1 MSVYTTVA
9 PEALAS
15 WLDRHVLTPPGRL
28 VAMEGI
34 AEGVQNTNYFV
45 DAERGR
51 FVLTLF
57 ERVDAALL
65 PFYLGLMAH
74 LAARGIPCPAPVATR
89 GGGFCAELNGR
100 AAALFT
106 RLCGR
111 SEASPTAMH
120 CAIIGRALAQLHL
133 AGRDYPAP
141 PHPRGADWIAR
152 TAERVHLFLDADDR
166 ALLDAELRFQ
176 RSPSA
181 SLPAGVIHADLF
193 RDNVLFLDA
202 DPLAPLRVGGLLD
215 FYFAGHGEWL
225 FDLAI
230 VANDWCV
237 RGDGALDESLLA
249 ALLSSYHA
257 LRPLTDAERAA
268 WPRQLRAAAL
278 RFWLSRLEDF
288 HCPLPGEA
296 VTVRD
301 PSAYRRILQ
310 ARIAGVPDAWP
321 CASGAAAALATPE
334 RAD

>member
-1 MSVYTTVA
+1 
-9 PEALAS
+9 
-15 WLDRHVLTPPGRL
+15 
-28 VAMEGI
+28 MEGI

-45 DAERGR
+45 DAEHGR

-74 LAARGIPCPAPVATR
+74 LAASGIPCPAPVAMN
-89 GGGFCAELNGR
+89 GGVFCGDLNGR
-100 AAALFT
+100 TAALFT
-106 RLCGR
+106 RLSGR
-111 SEASPTAMH
+111 SEASPAATH
-120 CAIIGRALAQLHL
+120 CAAIGGALAQLHL

-152 TAERVHLFLDADDR
+152 TAARMRPFLDADDR
-166 ALLDAELRFQ
+166 ALLDAELCFQ
-176 RSPSA
+176 QLPSA
-181 SLPAGVIHADLF
+181 ALPAGVIHADLF

-202 DPLAPLRVGGLLD
+202 YGPAPARIGGLLD

-230 VANDWCV
+230 VANDWCAA
-237 RGDGALDESLLA
+237 GDGALDEPRLA
-249 ALLSSYHA
+249 ALLAAYHA
-257 LRPLTDAERAA
+257 VRPLTAAERAA

-288 HCPLPGEA
+288 HCPLPGDA

-310 ARIAGVPDAWP
+310 SRIAGVPEAWP
-321 CASGAAAALATPE
+321 CASVALATPA